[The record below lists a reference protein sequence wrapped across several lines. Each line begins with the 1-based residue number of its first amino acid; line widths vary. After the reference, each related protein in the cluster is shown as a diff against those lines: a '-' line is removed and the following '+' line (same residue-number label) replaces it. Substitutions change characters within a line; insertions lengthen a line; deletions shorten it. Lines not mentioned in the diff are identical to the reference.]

1 MGAISQKGAEF
12 LIRSRLA
19 DAEAGNVDAAGRP
32 EHKGQACGQGP
43 QGQAKAA
50 ASPWDGS

>member
-19 DAEAGNVDAAGRP
+19 DAEEGDVDALRRQAVDCFVMAG
-32 EHKGQACGQGP
+32 
-43 QGQAKAA
+43 
-50 ASPWDGS
+50 D

>member
-19 DAEAGNVDAAGRP
+19 DAENAATSMPCSSLASLIRR
-32 EHKGQACGQGP
+32 
-43 QGQAKAA
+43 AA
-50 ASPWDGS
+50 AERRST